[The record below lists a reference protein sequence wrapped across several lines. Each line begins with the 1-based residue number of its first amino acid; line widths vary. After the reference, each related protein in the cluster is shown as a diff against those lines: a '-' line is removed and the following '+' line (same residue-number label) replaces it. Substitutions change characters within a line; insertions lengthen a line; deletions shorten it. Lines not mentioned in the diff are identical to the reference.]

1 MLTCT
6 SHAPVSAFIDVH
18 VIVQVDHDSTAVGLV
33 VKRDLLM
40 EIKLKNIFIDLS
52 LTFACHFIYT
62 TSQKLGVCKV

>member
-40 EIKLKNIFIDLS
+40 EIKKYIYIIYSFIF
-52 LTFACHFIYT
+52 TA
-62 TSQKLGVCKV
+62 SQKIGVCKVWCF